1 MTRHLRGIVCVAAL
15 ATVLVA
21 SPALAD
27 AEDVQDGRID
37 PYFLTYTVQP
47 DGTVDVVEGF
57 TYDFGSTPNHGPE
70 RLIDTREA
78 FDKDRYRSY
87 RVEDVE
93 ASSSSGAPAD
103 VDVEGIDNQ
112 TRIRI
117 GDPDE
122 TVSGPQKYRLSYTLV
137 GALNAQP
144 DGSGELFWDAAGP
157 NWPVPL
163 DNVAVTVKA
172 PGGISKQRCLFGKP
186 GSTDPCSSRIAGG
199 DAVFA
204 ATTIEPGEVLT
215 VVAAFSLADV
225 NVPAPLLKDRNPF
238 RDAFTP
244 SPASVGGGVGAVALI
259 GGVPLALAIRRRRD
273 KKYVDQI
280 PGLAPVPGQEAR
292 EEYVSLLEPDG
303 TVVQFSPPKDVS
315 PAEAGVLLDRK
326 LSSTQTTATL
336 LDLAVRGYL
345 HIAETEVTPK
355 RQQPKGWTLT
365 ATGEPDAS
373 LRPHEQGFL
382 TTLFASMQSIALSK
396 GGHLAAFTNAHRAVI
411 KSLGKTVV
419 DRNWFAARPAGALD
433 AGSIIGLVFASI
445 AILGG
450 VIVGMVFL
458 SMAGFGFL
466 AAGILLALVVA
477 AASLFVRRGRTASGE
492 AIAQQVRGFRHYLEV
507 AEAEKLRFEEGI
519 DVFSRYLPWAVAF
532 GIAEKWANVC
542 HDLAKAGRIP
552 ASPSWYESTRP
563 WSYRDYNTSLAGF
576 SAAAVS
582 NSSPPVTTS
591 SGSSSSGGSG
601 FSSSSSSG
609 SGGGGGGGGSW

>member
-1 MTRHLRGIVCVAAL
+1 MTRPTVAAVSAVAAL
-15 ATVLVA
+15 LMAAATA
-21 SPALAD
+21 TPALA
-27 AEDVQDGRID
+27 AEQDGAID
-37 PYFLTYTVQP
+37 PYRITYTVVE
-47 DGTVDVVEGF
+47 DGTVDVIEEF
-57 TYDFGSTPNHGPE
+57 TYDFGDTPNHGPE
-70 RLIDTREA
+70 RLIDTREG
-78 FDKDRYRSY
+78 FDKDRYRIY

-93 ASSSSGAPAD
+93 ASSSTGAPAD
-103 VDVEGIDNQ
+103 VDVEGVGNQ

-122 TVSGPQKYRLSYTLV
+122 TVTGRQSYELSYTLE

-144 DGSGELFWDAAGP
+144 DGTGELFWDAVGP
-157 NWPVPL
+157 DWPVPIS
-163 DNVAVTVKA
+163 NVTVRVD
-172 PGGISKQRCLFGKP
+172 GGISKQRCLFGRP
-186 GSTDPCSSRIAGG
+186 GAAGACTASKLSYSQAIFTQR
-199 DAVFA
+199 AVA
-204 ATTIEPGEVLT
+204 PGEVLT
-215 VVAAFSLADV
+215 IVAAFDLADV

-280 PGLAPVPGQEAR
+280 PGLAPVPGQESR

-345 HIAETEVTPK
+345 HIAETEVSPK
-355 RQQPKGWTLT
+355 RQQPNGWTLT
-365 ATGEPDAS
+365 ATREPDES
-373 LRPHEQGFL
+373 LRPHERELL
-382 TTLFASMQSIALSK
+382 TNLFASMKSISMSK

-411 KSLGKTVV
+411 KSLGKSVV
-419 DRNWFAARPAGALD
+419 DRHWFAARPGGALD

-445 AILGG
+445 ALLGG
-450 VIVGMVFL
+450 VVVGMVFL
-458 SMAGFGFL
+458 SMAGLGFL

-477 AASLFVRRGRTASGE
+477 VASLFVRRGRTATGE
-492 AIAQQVRGFRHYLEV
+492 AVAQQVRGFRHYLEV
-507 AEAEKLRFEEGI
+507 AEAEQLRFEEGI
-519 DVFSRYLPWAVAF
+519 DVFSRYLPWAVGF

-542 HDLAKAGRIP
+542 HDLAQAGRIP
-552 ASPSWYESTRP
+552 ASPSWYDSTRP
-563 WSYRDYNTSLAGF
+563 WSYRDYNTNLAGF
-576 SAAAVS
+576 SAATAS
-582 NSSPPVTTS
+582 NSSPPVSTS
-591 SGSSSSGGSG
+591 SGSSSSGSSG

-609 SGGGGGGGGSW
+609 GGGGGGGGGSW